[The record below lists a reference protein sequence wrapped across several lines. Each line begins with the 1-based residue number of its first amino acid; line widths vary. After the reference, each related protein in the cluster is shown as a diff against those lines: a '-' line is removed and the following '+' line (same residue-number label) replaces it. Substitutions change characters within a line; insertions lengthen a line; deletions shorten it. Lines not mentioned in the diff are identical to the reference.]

1 MGFFGSSVWSRL
13 GCYDRADFSFPDR
26 LKDDV
31 LLGLDKLADRIGK
44 AVILSDYRE
53 KSDVVES
60 QHRLGRAIDFTY
72 PGRDPGSVLEAIRDT
87 KAFSGIGMYLNSKG
101 AVSFHVD
108 TRINRTPEN
117 PAIWGAIKAAPGQA
131 GPGWSYMALD
141 TVREVLRDGGG
152 IKTLALLAG
161 VLISMSLLFP
171 SKS

>member
-1 MGFFGSSVWSRL
+1 LWFFESDVWDRL
-13 GCYDRADFSFPDR
+13 DFYDRTDFSFPDK
-26 LKDDV
+26 LKHDV
-31 LLGLDKLADRIGK
+31 LLGLDRLAERIGR

-72 PGRDPGSVLEAIRDT
+72 PARDPGYVLEAIRDT

-108 TRINRTPEN
+108 TRTDRPPDN
-117 PAIWGAIKAAPGQA
+117 PAIWGALKAAA
-131 GPGWSYMALD
+131 GWRYMALD
-141 TVREVLRDGGG
+141 TVREMLRDGGG

-161 VLISMSLLFP
+161 VIVSLSLLFP